1 MLLNGLRSSSNQSVM
16 QDLMEYLSVRRDIGQ
31 EQMVS
36 LESPDLRG
44 AVKELRTLLK
54 NIYES

>member
-1 MLLNGLRSSSNQSVM
+1 MLLNGLRSSSNQGIM

>member
-1 MLLNGLRSSSNQSVM
+1 M